1 MIRTAHDPAHRMRRY
16 FQTLPAVLV
25 IALLMGLPMVIMGF
39 VSLVERAPEGGVQWG
54 AFTLR
59 AYSNF
64 LFEESLTGGVELNTD
79 YVTIY
84 IRSFVLSGLTVLG
97 TLLIAFPA
105 ALFIAL
111 QPQDRRNFY
120 IFLISI
126 PFWVNL
132 LVRNY
137 AWILLLRTNGLI
149 DQALMSAGIISQPL
163 DLLYTDVA
171 VAIGLIYSFLPLMVM
186 PLYAALE
193 KFDFSLVEAAF
204 DLGANRLKT
213 LFYVIIPGV
222 RPGIIAGS
230 ILVFIPGL
238 GAYVTP
244 ALLGGSKTMMIG
256 NLIENQFGAARDWP
270 FGAALSFVLL
280 IVVGLAASS
289 GFLFGGGEKSQ

>member
-1 MIRTAHDPAHRMRRY
+1 MSRSAYNPTNRLRRY
-16 FQTLPAVLV
+16 VQTLPAVLV
-25 IALLMGLPMVIMGF
+25 IALLMGLPMVMMGF
-39 VSLVERAPEGGVQWG
+39 VSIVERAPDGGVHWG
-54 AFTLR
+54 EFTLR

-64 LFEESLTGGVELNTD
+64 LFEESLMGGVELNTD

-84 IRSFVLSGLTVLG
+84 IRSFVLSGLTVVG

-111 QPQDRRNFY
+111 QPQERRNFY

-149 DQALMSAGIISQPL
+149 DQALIGSGIISEPL
-163 DLLYTDVA
+163 DLLYTDIA

-204 DLGANRLKT
+204 DLGANRIKM

-244 ALLGGSKTMMIG
+244 ALLGGSKSMMIG

-280 IVVGLAASS
+280 IVVALAASARI
-289 GFLFGGGEKSQ
+289 LFGGKEKHL

>member
-1 MIRTAHDPAHRMRRY
+1 MSRSTYNPANRLRRY

-25 IALLMGLPMVIMGF
+25 IALLMGLPMVMMGF
-39 VSLVERAPEGGVQWG
+39 VSIVERAPDGGVHWG

-64 LFEESLTGGVELNTD
+64 LFEESLMGGVELNTD

-84 IRSFVLSGLTVLG
+84 IRSFVLSGLTVVG

-111 QPQDRRNFY
+111 QPQERRNFY

-149 DQALMSAGIISQPL
+149 DQALIGSGIISEPL
-163 DLLYTDVA
+163 DLLYTDIA

-204 DLGANRLKT
+204 DLGANRIKT

-222 RPGIIAGS
+222 RPGIVAGS

-244 ALLGGSKTMMIG
+244 ALLGGSKSMMIG

-280 IVVGLAASS
+280 IVVALAA
-289 GFLFGGGEKSQ
+289 FARIVFGGKEKHL

>member
-1 MIRTAHDPAHRMRRY
+1 MSRSAYNPANRLRRY
-16 FQTLPAVLV
+16 VQTLPAVLV
-25 IALLMGLPMVIMGF
+25 IALLMGLPMVMMGF
-39 VSLVERAPEGGVQWG
+39 VSIVERAPDGGVHWG
-54 AFTLR
+54 EFTLR

-64 LFEESLTGGVELNTD
+64 LFEESLMGGVELNTD

-84 IRSFVLSGLTVLG
+84 IRSFLLSGLTVVG

-111 QPQDRRNFY
+111 QPQERRNFY

-149 DQALMSAGIISQPL
+149 DQALIGSGIISQPL
-163 DLLYTDVA
+163 DLLYTDIA

-204 DLGANRLKT
+204 DLGANRIKT
-213 LFYVIIPGV
+213 LFYVIIPSV

-244 ALLGGSKTMMIG
+244 ALLGGSKSMMIG

-280 IVVGLAASS
+280 IVVALAASARI
-289 GFLFGGGEKSQ
+289 LFGGKEKHL

>member
-1 MIRTAHDPAHRMRRY
+1 MSLSAYNPANRLRRY

-25 IALLMGLPMVIMGF
+25 IALLMGLPMVMMGF
-39 VSLVERAPEGGVQWG
+39 VSIVERAPDGGVHWG

-64 LFEESLTGGVELNTD
+64 LFEESLMGGVELNTD

-84 IRSFVLSGLTVLG
+84 IRSFVLSGLTVVG

-111 QPQDRRNFY
+111 QPQERRNFY

-149 DQALMSAGIISQPL
+149 DQALIGSGIISEPL
-163 DLLYTDVA
+163 DLLYTDIA

-204 DLGANRLKT
+204 DLGANRIKT

-222 RPGIIAGS
+222 RPGIVAGS

-244 ALLGGSKTMMIG
+244 ALLGGSKSMMIG

-280 IVVGLAASS
+280 IVVALAA
-289 GFLFGGGEKSQ
+289 FARIAFGGREKHL

>member
-1 MIRTAHDPAHRMRRY
+1 MSRSAYNPANRLRRY
-16 FQTLPAVLV
+16 VQTLPAVLV
-25 IALLMGLPMVIMGF
+25 IALLMGLPMVMMGF
-39 VSLVERAPEGGVQWG
+39 VSIVERAPDGGVHWG
-54 AFTLR
+54 EFTLR

-64 LFEESLTGGVELNTD
+64 LFEESLMGGVELNTD

-84 IRSFVLSGLTVLG
+84 IRSFVLSGLTVVG

-111 QPQDRRNFY
+111 QPQERRNFY

-149 DQALMSAGIISQPL
+149 DQALIGSGIISEPL
-163 DLLYTDVA
+163 DLLYTDIA

-204 DLGANRLKT
+204 DLGANRIKT

-222 RPGIIAGS
+222 RPGIVAGS

-244 ALLGGSKTMMIG
+244 ALLGGSKSMMIG

-280 IVVGLAASS
+280 IVVALAASARI
-289 GFLFGGGEKSQ
+289 LFGGKEKHL

>member
-1 MIRTAHDPAHRMRRY
+1 MSRSAYNPANRLRRY
-16 FQTLPAVLV
+16 VQTLPAVLV
-25 IALLMGLPMVIMGF
+25 IALLMGLPMVMMGF
-39 VSLVERAPEGGVQWG
+39 VSIVERAPDGGVHWG
-54 AFTLR
+54 EFTLR

-64 LFEESLTGGVELNTD
+64 LFEESLMGGVELNTD

-84 IRSFVLSGLTVLG
+84 IRSFVLSGLTVVG

-111 QPQDRRNFY
+111 QPQERRNFY

-149 DQALMSAGIISQPL
+149 DQALIGSGIISEPL
-163 DLLYTDVA
+163 DLLYTDIA

-204 DLGANRLKT
+204 DLGANRIKT

-244 ALLGGSKTMMIG
+244 ALLGGSKSMMIG
-256 NLIENQFGAARDWP
+256 NLIENQFGAAGDWP

-280 IVVGLAASS
+280 IVVALGASARI
-289 GFLFGGGEKSQ
+289 LFGGKEKHL

>member
-1 MIRTAHDPAHRMRRY
+1 MSRSAYNPANRLRRY

-25 IALLMGLPMVIMGF
+25 IALLMGLPMVMMGF
-39 VSLVERAPEGGVQWG
+39 VSIVERAPDGGVHWG

-64 LFEESLTGGVELNTD
+64 LFEESLMGGVELNTD

-84 IRSFVLSGLTVLG
+84 IRSFVLSGLTVVG

-149 DQALMSAGIISQPL
+149 DQALISSGIISEPL
-163 DLLYTDVA
+163 DLLYTDIA

-204 DLGANRLKT
+204 DLGANRIKT

-222 RPGIIAGS
+222 RPGIVAGS

-244 ALLGGSKTMMIG
+244 ALLGGSKSMMIG

-280 IVVGLAASS
+280 IVVALAASARIV
-289 GFLFGGGEKSQ
+289 FGGKEKHL

>member
-1 MIRTAHDPAHRMRRY
+1 
-16 FQTLPAVLV
+16 VLV
-25 IALLMGLPMVIMGF
+25 IALLMGLPMVMMGF
-39 VSLVERAPEGGVQWG
+39 VSIVERAPDGGVHWG
-54 AFTLR
+54 EFTLR

-64 LFEESLTGGVELNTD
+64 LFEESLMGGVELNTD

-84 IRSFVLSGLTVLG
+84 IRSFVLSGLTVVG

-111 QPQDRRNFY
+111 QPQERRNFY

-149 DQALMSAGIISQPL
+149 DQALIGSGIISEPL
-163 DLLYTDVA
+163 DLLYTDIA

-204 DLGANRLKT
+204 DLGANRIKT

-244 ALLGGSKTMMIG
+244 ALLGGSKSMMIG

-280 IVVGLAASS
+280 IVVALAASARI
-289 GFLFGGGEKSQ
+289 LFGGKEKHL